1 MMPGLNGARVLVTR
15 PAGQAEHLCELIES
29 RGGIPVRFPTLLI
42 VAHQP
47 EAQALADAAASD
59 WLIFTSSNAVD
70 FAIPA
75 FGGKMP
81 GWRGA
86 RLAAVG
92 AATAQALR
100 QAGCEVAC
108 VPASEFS
115 SDGLL
120 AEPAL
125 QQVAG
130 LRCTIVR
137 GCGGREK
144 LADGLRGRG
153 AEVMYL
159 EVYSRSRP
167 EADAAGLR
175 ADLQGNRLAAVT
187 VTSVEA
193 LQNLLAMLDSE
204 SVERLRQ
211 IGLVVV
217 SERIGQT
224 ALQLGFKRVA
234 VSSQATDAAIL
245 ETLTTLLN
253 GENSGGSN

>member
-1 MMPGLNGARVLVTR
+1 MPGLNGARVLVTR

-29 RGGIPVRFPTLLI
+29 RGGVPVRFPTLLI

-47 EAQALADAAASD
+47 EGQALADAATSD

-92 AATAQALR
+92 AATAEALR
-100 QAGCEVAC
+100 RAGCEVAC

-137 GCGGREK
+137 GVGGRDK
-144 LADGLRGRG
+144 LAVGLRARG
-153 AEVMYL
+153 AAVAYL
-159 EVYSRSRP
+159 EVYSRKLP
-167 EADAAGLR
+167 AADTGGLL
-175 ADLQGNRLAAVT
+175 ADLHAKRLAAVT

-193 LQNLLAMLDSE
+193 L
-204 SVERLRQ
+204 
-211 IGLVVV
+211 
-217 SERIGQT
+217 
-224 ALQLGFKRVA
+224 
-234 VSSQATDAAIL
+234 
-245 ETLTTLLN
+245 
-253 GENSGGSN
+253 